1 MAGASTIRSLLVIV
15 FLSLLVI
22 MPLAARGG
30 AARCPRVPS
39 MTAERAC
46 RAVCGTRDMRARC
59 RRTLSARRGGAA
71 AVAVTLHAAAAAR
84 SALDSYAATA
94 AAAASLVDGGAVTN
108 GEKAAYGNCMVG
120 YGVARGAMAR
130 VAGDLAADGCDRAA
144 DLKSAYMAGLRGM
157 DRCRRSLFDYP
168 QSPLYALNLADRNK
182 TLLAALLCSLVPAPP
197 MGGSHV

>member
-1 MAGASTIRSLLVIV
+1 MAGASTIRSLLVV
-15 FLSLLVI
+15 ALLSLL
-22 MPLAARGG
+22 AAAP

-59 RRTLSARRGGAA
+59 RRTLSARRGGAV

-84 SALDSYAATA
+84 SALESYAATA
-94 AAAASLVDGGAVTN
+94 AAAASLVDGGAVQN
-108 GEKAAYGNCMVG
+108 AEKAAYGSCMVG

-130 VAGDLAADGCDRAA
+130 VAGDLVAGGCDMAA
-144 DLKSAYMAGLRGM
+144 DLKPAYMAGLRGM

-168 QSPLYALNLADRNK
+168 ETPLYAMNLADRNK

-197 MGGSHV
+197 TAGGHE